1 MKFIWIIQDSC
12 EKHYNWT
19 ELYKC
24 VALCGSEAVY
34 IPLERVQYFHL
45 QKGYVPVVI
54 GGDDYLALASENIML
69 RSGIYYNDAFFNVN
83 NYIKL
88 WKHNYLNCDAKIVTS
103 SHYPNM
109 IFRFLFARYGMIS
122 HWTDRL

>member
-88 WKHNYLNCDAKIVTS
+88 YNEFS
-103 SHYPNM
+103 
-109 IFRFLFARYGMIS
+109 
-122 HWTDRL
+122 